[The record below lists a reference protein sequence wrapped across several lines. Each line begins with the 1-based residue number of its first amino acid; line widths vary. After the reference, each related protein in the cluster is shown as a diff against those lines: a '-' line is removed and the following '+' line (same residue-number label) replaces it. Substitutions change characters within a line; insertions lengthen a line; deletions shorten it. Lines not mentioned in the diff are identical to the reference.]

1 MFTINSFITLLI
13 LIAVFALFR
22 EQDNETHS
30 DTFLDG
36 E

>member
-1 MFTINSFITLLI
+1 MFTIHLFISLLI

-22 EQDNETHS
+22 EQDNETKNE
-30 DTFLDG
+30 TYIDG